1 MRISPHQLG
10 ISQTVIALAICAAFS
25 PVVAQEAGISEIA
38 QLIKPEST
46 VSVGIGAVDGNSKER
61 AIFGQFNGMH
71 KDSAFALI
79 DLDYLTRDDATG
91 TWMNLKVL
99 NLGLDSR
106 ELSFSRS
113 KQGDWKYYAE
123 YSELERNY
131 PRTINTGMSGAGTTT
146 PSIARLLTP
155 GSGADVD
162 LKTQR
167 KNASVGY
174 EKWIT
179 NSLQFEVNFSHEQKT
194 GSRLWGRGYDCASY
208 VCGTSTTS
216 PINQANFVKNAILL
230 LPEPI
235 DSITKQIEG
244 KFNFHTESLLLSA
257 GYYGSF
263 YLNSYGNL
271 TPTVPNSFNN
281 GQGNPLPGYPAVS
294 PAIIAGG
301 GTSLQNV
308 LQSPMALPPDNQAH
322 QIYLNGSYSFTPT
335 TKANFKYAY
344 SHATQNDSF
353 SGMGLSGAPA
363 GSNSLDA
370 RVDSVLAQL
379 GVSARPFDKL
389 NVLANV
395 KYEHK
400 DDKTPRALY
409 NVEARAVVPAT
420 VPTSYTDLG
429 VGAIWNNNNTSS
441 TRAVS
446 KLEASYRLP
455 ANFRVTAGLDYSSL
469 EREVPTSL
477 EDEKIAGVGPLREK
491 NTEQGYRLELRR
503 NMSETI
509 NGGVSYSSS
518 KRSGSNWTN
527 LGTLNPATPG
537 ISAANLSLINT
548 YCGGIA
554 CYGQQ
559 LPATSILGMSA
570 NTPFPLSMT
579 DVKRDKWKFSAD
591 WNPLESFNLQLV
603 IEDGKDK
610 NTSPFNAV
618 AGGKGWR
625 DSDVKLISLDASYAI
640 AEGWNLNAYGSRGEQ
655 TLHINHST
663 GYMAALKN
671 ANDTLGL
678 GLKGKFSSR
687 FDVGADF
694 TYLVDENI
702 YALAANT
709 GTSGTLPGPLTVVA
723 PSANNLAQA
732 KIGLPDA
739 TFRQTA
745 LKFFGK
751 YMLDKQADLRVDLIH
766 QRIKFTEWQ
775 WGNNGVPFVYADN
788 STVNMQ
794 PLQNVTFVG
803 VTYIRKF

>member
-1 MRISPHQLG
+1 MRISTHQLG
-10 ISQTVIALAICAAFS
+10 ISQTVIALAICAAFN
-25 PVVAQEAGISEIA
+25 PAQAQDGDIA

-46 VSVGIGAVDGNSKER
+46 ISVGIGGVDGDGKDR
-61 AIFGQFNGMH
+61 AIFGQYNGMR
-71 KDSAFALI
+71 KNSAFALI

-91 TWMNLKVL
+91 TWMNFNVL
-99 NLGLDSR
+99 NLGLDTR

-113 KQGDWKYYAE
+113 KQGDWKYYVE

-131 PRTINTGMSGAGTTT
+131 PRTINTGMSGVGTTT
-146 PSIARLLTP
+146 PVVSRLATP

-167 KNASVGY
+167 KSASVGY

-179 NSLQFEVNFSHEQKT
+179 NSLQFEVNFKNEKKT
-194 GSRLWGRGYDCASY
+194 GARLWGRGYDCASY
-208 VCGTSTTS
+208 VCGTSTTTA
-216 PINQANFVKNAILL
+216 INQANFVKNAILL

-235 DSITKQIEG
+235 DSITKQIEA
-244 KFNFHTESLLLSA
+244 KFNFHTENLLVSA

-263 YLNSYGNL
+263 YLNSYGNM
-271 TPTVPNSFNN
+271 TPTVPNMFNN
-281 GQGNPLPGYPAVS
+281 GQGNPLPGYPAVGPS
-294 PAIIAGG
+294 IIAGG

-308 LQSPMALPPDNQAH
+308 LQTPMALPPDNQAH

-344 SHATQNDSF
+344 SHATQNDSYA
-353 SGMGLSGAPA
+353 GMGLSGAPA

-379 GVSARPFDKL
+379 GLSARPFDKL

-395 KYEHK
+395 RYEKK
-400 DDKTPRALY
+400 DDKTPLAQY
-409 NVEARAVVPAT
+409 NVEAVSVVPAT
-420 VPTSYTDLG
+420 TPASFTN
-429 VGAIWNNNNTSS
+429 VGAFWDNNRTSS
-441 TRAVS
+441 TRLAG
-446 KLEASYRLP
+446 KLEATYRLP
-455 ANFRVTAGLDYSSL
+455 GNFRATAGVDYNSL
-469 EREVPTSL
+469 EREVPVSL
-477 EDEKIAGVGPLREK
+477 AEEKVAGISTLREK
-491 NTEQGYRLELRR
+491 NNDRGYRLELRR

-518 KRSGSNWTN
+518 KRNGSNWTS
-527 LGTLNPATPG
+527 LSTLNPATPG
-537 ISAANLSLINT
+537 ISAANLALINM
-548 YCGGIA
+548 YCGGVA

-570 NTPFPLSMT
+570 TTAFPLSMT
-579 DVKRDKWKFSAD
+579 DVKRDKWKISAD
-591 WNPLESFNLQLV
+591 WNPAERFSLQLV
-603 IEDGKDK
+603 VENGKDK
-610 NTSPFNAV
+610 NTEPFNDV

-663 GYMAALKN
+663 GYMAGLKN
-671 ANDTLGL
+671 ANDTLGV
-678 GLKGKFSSR
+678 GLDGKFSSR
-687 FDVGADF
+687 LDVGANF
-694 TYLVDENI
+694 SYLVDENI

-709 GTSGTLPGPLTVVA
+709 GTSGTLPGTLTVVA
-723 PSANNLAQA
+723 PSASNLAQA

-739 TFRQTA
+739 TFHQTA
-745 LKFFGK
+745 LKFFAK
-751 YMLDKQADLRVDLIH
+751 YMLDRQADLRVDLIH

-788 STVNMQ
+788 TTVNMK
-794 PLQNVTFVG
+794 PIQNVTFVG